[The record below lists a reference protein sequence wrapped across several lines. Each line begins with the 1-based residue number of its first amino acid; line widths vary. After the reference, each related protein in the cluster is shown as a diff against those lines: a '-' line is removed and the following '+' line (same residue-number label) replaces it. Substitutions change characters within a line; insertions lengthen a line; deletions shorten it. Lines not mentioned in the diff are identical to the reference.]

1 MNMKLNY
8 VLALVAALV
17 CYPLVSEAAADA
29 KNADAKAAKTE
40 KAADKK
46 AADKKEPAKK
56 VAEKVVEKAPPSEAE
71 IAKARK
77 NKKKLYTKTAE
88 ALDAAYMCN
97 QPLAVF
103 FVLDDPRSQSS
114 QFLEKK
120 LMGDKRFRDD
130 YAKSNLVLLKFK
142 VKPMPVF
149 RTRRRGPVSKD
160 NKIELPKKDADLKM
174 LEKYGL
180 NPQLARRNPA
190 MKCDDVKN
198 YPAVVIINPNG
209 TKLLFRMPNYDS
221 KGGFGAWLSSFD
233 GLMRGARIEPVV
245 SKTVQKI
252 LDNPTEPKKWK

>member
-8 VLALVAALV
+8 VLALIAALV
-17 CYPLVSEAAADA
+17 CAPLVSDAAADA
-29 KNADAKAAKTE
+29 KKADAKAAKDE

-46 AADKKEPAKK
+46 AADKKEPAK
-56 VAEKVVEKAPPSEAE
+56 KVVEKAPPSEAE

-77 NKKKLYTKTAE
+77 NKKKLYTKTVE

-103 FVLDDPRSQSS
+103 FVLDDPRSQTS

-142 VKPMPVF
+142 VKPTPVF
-149 RTRRRGPVSKD
+149 RTRRHGPVQSD

-180 NPQLARRNPA
+180 NPQLAKRNPS
-190 MKCDDVKN
+190 MKYDDVKN
-198 YPAVVIINPNG
+198 YPAVVVLNPSG
-209 TKLLFRMPNYDS
+209 TKMLFRMPNYDS

-233 GLMRGARIEPVV
+233 GLMRGAKIEPEV